1 MRITLWGAAGEVTGS
16 SYGVQTER
24 ARLLVDFGM
33 FQGGKRLEALNRIP
47 NALNVAQLDAVVL
60 THAHVDHVGRLP
72 LLAQRGYRKPV
83 FATQAAIEMANL
95 ILRDTAKVQAMD
107 AEQENRRRQRAR
119 LPLIA
124 PPYDISDVEAVLRL
138 LRPVEYGARMEIA
151 PGVAVRLVDA
161 GHMLGSASVEMTVAE
176 GGRRK
181 VAVFSGD
188 IGPRGAPWLRDPTP
202 LDGADLVFMESTY
215 GDRDHRS
222 LRETLGELRDVVLR
236 VAAKKGRLVVPAFA
250 VGRSQDIIY
259 HMAALFRDGQA
270 PAFPIYLDSPMA
282 IHATQIYEAH
292 EELMD
297 AETQELMQDGQLEKD
312 MRHVVPTETVDQS
325 KAINTS
331 PGPWMVIAGSGM
343 MNGGR
348 ILHHLRHNLWRD
360 DAAILI
366 VGYQAEGTLGRQ
378 LVDGAKSVKI
388 FGERIAVQA
397 EVHTL
402 NGFSAHAG
410 QGDLL
415 DWLGAMAPSRP
426 RVVLIHGED
435 RARQALAQKVQ
446 ERYGLAAALPTQGE
460 TIEV

>member
-16 SYGVQTER
+16 CYGVQTDR

-33 FQGGKRLEALNRIP
+33 FQGGKRLESLNRIP
-47 NALNVAQLDAVVL
+47 NALNVGALDAVVL

-72 LLAQRGYRKPV
+72 LLAKRGYRRPV
-83 FATQAAIEMANL
+83 YATEAAIEMANL

-107 AEQENRRRQRAR
+107 IESENRRRERAR
-119 LPLIA
+119 LPLLA
-124 PPYDISDVEAVLRL
+124 PLYDIHDVEAALRL
-138 LRPVEYGARMEIA
+138 LRPVEYGATTAVA

-161 GHMLGSASVEMTVAE
+161 GHMLGSASIEMTADE

-181 VAVFSGD
+181 VVVFSGD
-188 IGPRGAPWLRDPTP
+188 LGPRGAPWLRDPVP
-202 LDGADLVFMESTY
+202 LDGADLVFMEATY

-222 LRETLGELRDVVLR
+222 LRETLAELRDVVLR
-236 VAAKKGRLVVPAFA
+236 VTRTRGRVVVPAFA

-259 HMAALFRDGQA
+259 HMAALFRDGQV
-270 PAFPIYLDSPMA
+270 PAFPIFLDSPMA
-282 IHATQIYEAH
+282 IHATAIYEAH

-297 AETQELMQDGQLEKD
+297 AEAQDLMRDGQLERD
-312 MRHVVPTETVDQS
+312 MRHVVATESVDES
-325 KAINTS
+325 KAINTT

-360 DAAILI
+360 DAAVLI

-388 FGERIAVQA
+388 FGERIAVRA

-410 QGDLL
+410 QSDLL
-415 DWLGAMAPSRP
+415 DWLGAMAGSKP
-426 RVVLIHGED
+426 RVVLTHGED
-435 RARQALAQKVQ
+435 RARAALAQKVQ
-446 ERYGLAAALPTQGE
+446 ERYSLTPTLPKQGE
-460 TIEV
+460 TIDF